1 MTLKIFNFQ
10 EAEVIANELARLPA
24 DMRKRVKVVFK
35 EGEDDSGSAIPP
47 NLTLRLSD
55 WLPETR
61 RPGERF

>member
-1 MTLKIFNFQ
+1 MLEIFNFQ

-61 RPGERF
+61 RPRERF